1 MSMRTSEQFHV
12 FITSTTMTTTT
23 YAQKSL
29 ALPAVAY
36 TTTVT
41 IDCRLTMTDH
51 VTAVVRTG
59 YVYFWLRQL
68 RSVVQS
74 LTSEAAESLV
84 HAFVSCRLDYC
95 NALLYSIADGQLQ
108 RLQSV
113 QNAAARLV
121 TGTRRTDYI
130 TPVLQS
136 LHWLPVRQRVT
147 FHFQVGDTGS
157 QVLERLS
164 TWIFGRWHPSCW
176 PPSSWFTV
184 SRASMMLDI
193 PRTTTSLRDGAF
205 AVAGPRIW
213 NSLPRVIRDPSLS
226 LSVFRKLLKT
236 YLFV

>member
-1 MSMRTSEQFHV
+1 
-12 FITSTTMTTTT
+12 MTTTT

-121 TGTRRTDYI
+121 
-130 TPVLQS
+130 
-136 LHWLPVRQRVT
+136 
-147 FHFQVGDTGS
+147 
-157 QVLERLS
+157 
-164 TWIFGRWHPSCW
+164 
-176 PPSSWFTV
+176 
-184 SRASMMLDI
+184 
-193 PRTTTSLRDGAF
+193 
-205 AVAGPRIW
+205 
-213 NSLPRVIRDPSLS
+213 LS
-226 LSVFRKLLKT
+226 LIHI
-236 YLFV
+236 